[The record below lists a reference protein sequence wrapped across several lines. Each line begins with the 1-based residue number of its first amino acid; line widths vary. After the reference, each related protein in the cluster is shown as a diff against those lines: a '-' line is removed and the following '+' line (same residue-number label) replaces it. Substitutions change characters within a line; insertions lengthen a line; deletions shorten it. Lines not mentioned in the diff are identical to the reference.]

1 MLENLLDPLF
11 LFFLVGFAGGV
22 LRSDLKLPDAVYQ
35 LLSTYLL
42 LAIGLKG
49 GVQLAQVSPG
59 EIVRPALATLGLGL
73 GVPVAVF
80 WVAGRIGKLARA
92 DAASLAAHYGS
103 ASAVTFAA
111 GLEMVRRAQLAH
123 EGFLP
128 VLLVVLEIPAILVA
142 IFLHRSGAARRS
154 GAEKSAEGRTGESY
168 GAIVHE
174 ILLNRSVFLL
184 LAGMAVGWVAGP
196 ERFASFEPLF
206 VHAFKPILAFFIL
219 EMGLV
224 AAQRM
229 PEIKKAG
236 VFLVSFGIICPIV
249 VGALGGWLGLL
260 SGLSQGGAVILATMA
275 ASASYIAA
283 PAAIRVAI
291 PEANTGLSIAAALGV
306 TFPFNLA
313 LGIPLYMWW
322 VGRIG

>member
-1 MLENLLDPLF
+1 VF
-11 LFFLVGFAGGV
+11 G
-22 LRSDLKLPDAVYQ
+22 
-35 LLSTYLL
+35 
-42 LAIGLKG
+42 LAM
-49 GVQLAQVSPG
+49 
-59 EIVRPALATLGLGL
+59 RLG
-73 GVPVAVF
+73 
-80 WVAGRIGKLARA
+80 RLARA

-111 GLEMVRRAQLAH
+111 GLEMVRRAQMPH

-128 VLLVVLEIPAILVA
+128 VLLVLLEIPAILVA
-142 IFLHRSGAARRS
+142 IFLHRSGAKRA
-154 GAEKSAEGRTGESY
+154 GEIEAKAGESY

-184 LAGMAVGWVAGP
+184 LAGMAVGFVAGP
-196 ERFASFEPLF
+196 VRFASFEPLF

-236 VFLVSFGIICPIV
+236 VFLVTFGILCPIA

>member
-11 LFFLVGFAGGV
+11 LFFVVGFAGGL

-49 GVQLAQVSPG
+49 GVQLAQVSAA

-73 GVPVAVF
+73 FVPLVVF
-80 WVAGRIGKLARA
+80 WVAGRVGKLTRA

-111 GLEMVRRAQLAH
+111 ALEMVRRSQLPH

-128 VLLVVLEIPAILVA
+128 VLLVLLEIPAILVA
-142 IFLHRSGAARRS
+142 IFLHRSGAKAAGEAR
-154 GAEKSAEGRTGESY
+154 AGESY

-184 LAGMAVGWVAGP
+184 LAGMAVGFLAGP
-196 ERFASFEPLF
+196 ERFASFELLF
-206 VHAFKPILAFFIL
+206 VNAFKPILAFFIL

-224 AAQRM
+224 AAQRL

-236 VFLVSFGIICPIV
+236 VFLVSFGIICPV
-249 VGALGGWLGLL
+249 LAGALGGWLGLV
-260 SGLSQGGAVILATMA
+260 SGLSPGGAVILATMA

-283 PAAIRVAI
+283 PAAISVAI

-313 LGIPLYMWW
+313 LGIPLYAWW
-322 VGRIG
+322 VGWIAG

>member
-11 LFFLVGFAGGV
+11 LFFVVGFAGGV

-49 GVQLAQVSPG
+49 GVQLAQVSAG
-59 EIVRPALATLGLGL
+59 EIVLPALATLGLGIV
-73 GVPVAVF
+73 VPVVVF
-80 WVAGRIGKLARA
+80 GLAMRVGRLARA

-111 GLEMVRRAQLAH
+111 GLEMVRRAQMPH

-128 VLLVVLEIPAILVA
+128 VLLVLLEIPAILVA
-142 IFLHRSGAARRS
+142 IFLHRSGAAQNAGGNGS
-154 GAEKSAEGRTGESY
+154 GKAGESY
-168 GAIVHE
+168 GAIMHE

-184 LAGMAVGWVAGP
+184 LAGMAVGFLSGP
-196 ERFASFEPLF
+196 GRFASFEPLF

-224 AAQRM
+224 AAQRL

-236 VFLVSFGIICPIV
+236 VFLVTFGVVCPVV
-249 VGALGGWLGLL
+249 VGALGGWVGLL

-291 PEANTGLSIAAALGV
+291 PEANTGISIAAALGV

-313 LGIPLYMWW
+313 LGIPFYMWW
-322 VGRIG
+322 VGWIG

>member
-1 MLENLLDPLF
+1 MLDNLLDPLF
-11 LFFLVGFAGGV
+11 LFFVVGFAAGV

-49 GVQLAQVSPG
+49 GVQLAQVAAG
-59 EIVRPALATLGLGL
+59 EIVLPALATLGLGL
-73 GVPVAVF
+73 TVPVAVF
-80 WVAGRIGKLARA
+80 WVVRRVGKLGSA

-111 GLEMVRRAQLAH
+111 GLEMVRRAQMPH

-128 VLLVVLEIPAILVA
+128 VLLVLLEIPAILVA
-142 IFLHRSGAARRS
+142 IFLHRAGSKA
-154 GAEKSAEGRTGESY
+154 AEGKVRGEGY

-184 LAGMAVGWVAGP
+184 LAGMAVGFLSGP
-196 ERFASFEPLF
+196 ERFQPFELLF
-206 VHAFKPILAFFIL
+206 VSAFKPILAFFIL

-236 VFLVSFGIICPIV
+236 VFLVLFGIVCPLV
-249 VGALGGWLGLL
+249 VGAFGGWLGLM
-260 SGLSQGGAVILATMA
+260 SGLSPGGAVMLATIA

-313 LGIPLYMWW
+313 LGIPFYMWW
-322 VGRIG
+322 VERCA

>member
-1 MLENLLDPLF
+1 MLDNFLDPLF
-11 LFFLVGFAGGV
+11 LFFLVGFAGGL

-49 GVQLAQVSPG
+49 GVQLAQVTAG
-59 EIVRPALATLGLGL
+59 EIVLPALATLGLGL
-73 GVPVAVF
+73 AVPVAVF
-80 WVAGRIGKLARA
+80 WVARRLGRFGSA

-111 GLEMVRRAQLAH
+111 GLEMVRRAQMPH

-128 VLLVVLEIPAILVA
+128 VLLVLLEIPAILVA
-142 IFLHRSGAARRS
+142 IFLHRSGTKNA
-154 GAEKSAEGRTGESY
+154 GAGRTGESY

-184 LAGMAVGWVAGP
+184 MAGMAVGFLAGP
-196 ERFASFEPLF
+196 ERFKSFELLF
-206 VHAFKPILAFFIL
+206 VGAFKPILAFFIL

-224 AAQRM
+224 AAQRL

-236 VFLVSFGIICPIV
+236 FFLVSFGVVCPLV
-249 VGALGGWLGLL
+249 VGAFGGWLGLL
-260 SGLSQGGAVILATMA
+260 SGLSAGGAVMLATMA

-291 PEANTGLSIAAALGV
+291 PEANVGLSIAAALGV

-313 LGIPLYMWW
+313 LGIPFYMWW
-322 VGRIG
+322 VERNA

>member
-1 MLENLLDPLF
+1 MNENLLDPLF
-11 LFFLVGFAGGV
+11 LFFAVGFLGGV
-22 LRSDLKLPDAVYQ
+22 LKADLKLPDAVYQ

-49 GVQLAQVSPG
+49 GVQLAQVSVG
-59 EIVRPALATLGLGL
+59 AIALPAAATLAL
-73 GVPVAVF
+73 GVVVPVITFFTALSV
-80 WVAGRIGKLARA
+80 GRLNRA

-111 GLEMVRRAQLAH
+111 ALEMLRRSQVAH

-128 VLLVVLEIPAILVA
+128 VLLVLLEVPAILVA
-142 IFLHRSGAARRS
+142 IFLFGLK
-154 GAEKSAEGRTGESY
+154 AEKRPGY
-168 GAIVHE
+168 GALLHE

-184 LAGMAVGWVAGP
+184 VAGMGVGFLAGP
-196 ERFASFEPLF
+196 ERFAPYTLLF
-206 VHAFKPILAFFIL
+206 VDAFKPVLSFFIL

-224 AAQRM
+224 AALRM
-229 PEIKKAG
+229 PEIRKAG
-236 VFLVSFGIICPIV
+236 GFLLAFGIVAPV
-249 VGALGGWLGLL
+249 LFGALGGWLGLAC
-260 SGLSQGGAVILATMA
+260 GLSAGGSVILATLA

-291 PEANTGLSIAAALGV
+291 PEANTGMSVAAALGV

-313 LGIPLYMWW
+313 VGIPIYTWW
-322 VGRIG
+322 VEWLARA

>member
-11 LFFLVGFAGGV
+11 LFFVVGFAAGV

-59 EIVRPALATLGLGL
+59 EIVRPMLATFGLGL
-73 GVPVAVF
+73 AVPIVVF
-80 WVAGRIGKLARA
+80 WVAGRLGKLVRA

-111 GLEMVRRAQLAH
+111 ALEMVRRAHLPQ

-142 IFLHRSGAARRS
+142 IFLHRLGPAQRNSG
-154 GAEKSAEGRTGESY
+154 EKAGESY
-168 GAIVHE
+168 GAIMHE

-184 LAGMAVGWVAGP
+184 LAGMTVGFVAGP
-196 ERFASFEPLF
+196 ERFASFKPLF
-206 VHAFKPILAFFIL
+206 VDAFKPILAFFIL

-224 AAQRM
+224 AAQRL
-229 PEIKKAG
+229 PEIKKSG
-236 VFLVSFGIICPIV
+236 VFLVVFAIIFPLLA
-249 VGALGGWLGLL
+249 GALGGWLGLM
-260 SGLSQGGAVILATMA
+260 SGLSSGGAVVLATLA

-313 LGIPLYMWW
+313 IGIPTYIMF
-322 VGRIG
+322 VQSMIA

>member
-1 MLENLLDPLF
+1 VLENLLDPLF
-11 LFFLVGFAGGV
+11 LFFVVGFAGGI

-49 GVQLAQVSPG
+49 GVQLAQVSAG
-59 EIVRPALATLGLGL
+59 EIVLPALATLGLGIV
-73 GVPVAVF
+73 VPVVVF
-80 WVAGRIGKLARA
+80 GLALRLGRLARA

-111 GLEMVRRAQLAH
+111 GLEMVRRAQMPH
-123 EGFLP
+123 EGFLS
-128 VLLVVLEIPAILVA
+128 VLLVLLEIPAILVA
-142 IFLHRSGAARRS
+142 IFLHRSGAVQKVGGHGS
-154 GAEKSAEGRTGESY
+154 GKAGESY

-184 LAGMAVGWVAGP
+184 LAGMAVGFLSGP
-196 ERFASFEPLF
+196 GRFASFEPLF

-229 PEIKKAG
+229 PDIKKAG
-236 VFLVSFGIICPIV
+236 VFLVTFGVVCPVV
-249 VGALGGWLGLL
+249 VGALGGWVGLL

-322 VGRIG
+322 VGWIG

>member
-1 MLENLLDPLF
+1 MNENLLDPLF
-11 LFFLVGFAGGV
+11 LFFSVGFIGGI
-22 LRSDLKLPDAVYQ
+22 LRADLKLPDAVYQ

-49 GVQLAQVSPG
+49 GVQLAQVSLGTIALPAAATLALG
-59 EIVRPALATLGLGL
+59 ILVPVIVFFTALAM
-73 GVPVAVF
+73 
-80 WVAGRIGKLARA
+80 GRLNRA

-111 GLEMVRRAQLAH
+111 AMEMLRRSQTAH

-128 VLLVVLEIPAILVA
+128 VLLVILEVPAILVA
-142 IFLHRSGAARRS
+142 IFLYGLK
-154 GAEKSAEGRTGESY
+154 AEKRPGY
-168 GAIVHE
+168 GALLHE

-184 LAGMAVGWVAGP
+184 VAGMGVGFMAGP
-196 ERFASFEPLF
+196 ERFAPYKLLF
-206 VHAFKPILAFFIL
+206 VDAFKPVLSFFIL

-224 AAQRM
+224 AAQRL
-229 PEIKKAG
+229 PEIRKAG
-236 VFLVSFGIICPIV
+236 GFLLGFGLVAPLAF
-249 VGALGGWLGLL
+249 GLLGGWLGLL
-260 SGLSQGGAVILATMA
+260 SGLSEGGSVILATLA

-291 PEANTGLSIAAALGV
+291 PQANTGMSVAAALGV

-313 LGIPLYMWW
+313 LGIPAFVWW
-322 VGRIG
+322 VSWLTRS